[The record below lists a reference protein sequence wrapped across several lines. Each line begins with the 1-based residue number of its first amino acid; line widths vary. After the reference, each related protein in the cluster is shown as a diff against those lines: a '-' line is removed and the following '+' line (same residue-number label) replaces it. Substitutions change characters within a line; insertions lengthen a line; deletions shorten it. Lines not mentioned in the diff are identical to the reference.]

1 MFQSIR
7 LPRRTVSGARH
18 RHRSAEGGSDFVQA
32 YPGRFRLSAAAA
44 LAAAALLGVSGL
56 AALAGPVA
64 AAEVHQ
70 VNPYV
75 GATQYVNPLW
85 KAEVESEAVAQPS
98 LATKMR
104 VVENQPT
111 AVWLDSMGAIAGPSG
126 GMGLAAHL
134 NAALTQKG
142 SGPGAR

>member
-18 RHRSAEGGSDFVQA
+18 RHRSAEGGSDFVQT

-70 VNPYV
+70 GNPYV
-75 GATQYVNPLW
+75 GATQYVNSLW
-85 KAEVESEAVAQPS
+85 KAEVESEA
-98 LATKMR
+98 ATKSGTLAAQMR
-104 VVENQPT
+104 TVENQPT

-126 GMGLAAHL
+126 E
-134 NAALTQKG
+134 
-142 SGPGAR
+142 